1 MNQIEQP
8 NYQGNEYDE
17 IDLRDIIKVL
27 IKWKRT
33 IIGITIASML
43 LSGIASWFFIKPVY
57 QGKVVVAFAAIS
69 QLTGAGNT
77 YILKD
82 NIDNGSQKMSDNV
95 DELVKLAQVD
105 TGKYKQLVTSVVVLQ
120 RTIEKLGLQDK
131 LDGLK
136 GKITIEDA
144 KEKNGVIEISVNA
157 ETPELASN
165 IANTLVNQTILYL
178 GEINDRKMEG
188 LRATLEA
195 QLTSAR
201 KDLDSS
207 FTSLKEY
214 QLRSVSAGSTGEP
227 RSSVINTEI
236 EKNRF
241 DSEVKRN
248 EGMVNSL
255 SSKILELEIYKSLN
269 SAENQVVVLSPAVVP
284 ETPVSPNKKLNVAIA
299 GVLGLMVAVLG
310 VFIAEYMRKEDKI

>member
-1 MNQIEQP
+1 MKQTEQP
-8 NYQGNEYDE
+8 NYQSNEHDE

-27 IKWKRT
+27 VKWKRT

-43 LSGIASWFFIKPVY
+43 LSGVASWFFIKPVY

-69 QLTGAGNT
+69 QLTTSGNT

-105 TGKYKQLVTSVVVLQ
+105 MGKYRQLVTSIVVLQ
-120 RTIEKLGLQDK
+120 RTIEKLGLKDK

-136 GKITIEDA
+136 EKITIADA

-157 ETPELASN
+157 QTPELASN

-178 GEINDRKMEG
+178 GEINSRKMES
-188 LRATLEA
+188 LRGTLEA

-201 KDLDSS
+201 KDLDASY
-207 FTSLKEY
+207 TRLKDY
-214 QLRSVSAGSTGEP
+214 QLQSVPAGST
-227 RSSVINTEI
+227 SEI

-248 EGMVNSL
+248 ESMVNSL
-255 SSKILELEIYKSLN
+255 SSKMLELEMYKSLN

-284 ETPVSPNKKLNVAIA
+284 EEPVSPNKKLNVAIA
-299 GVLGLMVAVLG
+299 GVLGLMIAVFG
-310 VFIAEYMRKEDKI
+310 VFVSEYISKEEI

>member
-1 MNQIEQP
+1 M
-8 NYQGNEYDE
+8 
-17 IDLRDIIKVL
+17 
-27 IKWKRT
+27 
-33 IIGITIASML
+33 GITIASML
-43 LSGIASWFFIKPVY
+43 LSGIVSWFFIKPVY

-69 QLTGAGNT
+69 QLTRSGNT

-82 NIDNGSQKMSDNV
+82 DIDNGSQKMSDNV
-95 DELVKLAQVD
+95 DQLVQLAQVD
-105 TGKYKQLVTSVVVLQ
+105 AGKYRQLVTSVIVLQ
-120 RTIEKLGLQDK
+120 RTIEQLGLKDK

-136 GKITIEDA
+136 GKIKIEDA
-144 KEKNGVIEISVNA
+144 KEKNGVILISVDA

-178 GEINDRKMEG
+178 DEINNRKMEG
-188 LRATLEA
+188 LRGTLEA

-207 FTSLKEY
+207 FARLKEY
-214 QLRSVSAGSTGEP
+214 QLQSVPAGSTGEP
-227 RSSVINTEI
+227 RSSVIKTEI

-255 SSKILELEIYKSLN
+255 SSKMLELEMYKSLN

-284 ETPVSPNKKLNVAIA
+284 EKPVSPNKKLNVAIA
-299 GVLGLMVAVLG
+299 GVLGLMIATFG
-310 VFIAEYMRKEDKI
+310 VFVAEYMRKEEEM

>member
-1 MNQIEQP
+1 MNQTEQP
-8 NYQGNEYDE
+8 NYQGNDYDE

-82 NIDNGSQKMSDNV
+82 DLANGSQKMSDNV

-120 RTIEKLGLQDK
+120 RTIEKLGLKDK

-144 KEKNGVIEISVNA
+144 KEKDGVIEISVNA

-214 QLRSVSAGSTGEP
+214 QLQSVSAGSTGEP
-227 RSSVINTEI
+227 SSVIKTEI

-299 GVLGLMVAVLG
+299 GVLGLMIAVLG
-310 VFIAEYMRKEDKI
+310 VFVAEYMRKEEEI